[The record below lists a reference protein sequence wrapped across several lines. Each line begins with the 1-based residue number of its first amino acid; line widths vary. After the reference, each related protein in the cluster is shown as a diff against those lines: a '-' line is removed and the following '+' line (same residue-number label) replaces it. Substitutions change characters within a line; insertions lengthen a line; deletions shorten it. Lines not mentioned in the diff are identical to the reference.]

1 MQPGAVNRPSEA
13 PEGGNIIYVE
23 RGYFDFEPTGRQTDV
38 LKEILQVYQ
47 EKKEEDKDP
56 GE

>member
-1 MQPGAVNRPSEA
+1 MQPGALGRSSEL
-13 PEGGNIIYVE
+13 PERGNIIYVE
-23 RGYFDFEPTGRQTDV
+23 RGCFGFEPTGRQTEL